1 MRPEYACLFLGSLR
15 GFFVLSF
22 ILKRLGLAVLVALT
36 VSIISF
42 ALLYLAGDPAAA
54 IAGESG
60 TDADI
65 EAIRRLYGFDRP
77 LIVQYWEWLS
87 HALQGEFGESYY
99 FKLPVA
105 DLIFD
110 RLSITMTLGVCGIS
124 FALLTAVP
132 LGVAA
137 AIRPNS
143 IIDRI
148 ALFLSVMGQAMPSFW
163 FGLMLIVVF
172 SIKLGWLPPSGTKSW
187 INFIMPTI
195 VLGYY
200 AMPAIMR
207 LTRAGMLDV
216 LSSDY
221 IRTARA
227 KGASETRVM
236 FKHALRNAIIPVVSL
251 AAVQMGFMLG
261 GSIVVESIFALH
273 GAGYL
278 AWESIARND
287 LPTVQALILI
297 FSMFYIVFTFL
308 SDVLNAWL
316 DPRMRVA

>member
-1 MRPEYACLFLGSLR
+1 MLP
-15 GFFVLSF
+15 F
-22 ILKRLGLAVLVALT
+22 ILKRLGLALLVAFT
-36 VSIISF
+36 VSFISF
-42 ALLYLAGDPAAA
+42 SLLFLSGDPAAA
-54 IAGESG
+54 LAGETASG
-60 TDADI
+60 EDI
-65 EAIRRLYGFDRP
+65 EAIRTLYGFDRP
-77 LIVQYWEWLS
+77 MLVQYGEWLFS
-87 HALQGEFGESYY
+87 AIQGDFGESYY
-99 FKLPVA
+99 FKLPVSS
-105 DLIFD
+105 LITD
-110 RLSITMTLGVCGIS
+110 RLQVTMLLGVCGIT

-132 LGVAA
+132 LGVVA

-143 IIDRI
+143 TIDRL
-148 ALFLSVMGQAMPSFW
+148 ALFISVAGQAMPSFW
-163 FGLMLIVVF
+163 FGLILIVVF
-172 SIKLGWLPPSGTKSW
+172 AIQFGILPPSGAETW
-187 INFIMPTI
+187 RHFIMPTI

-216 LSSDY
+216 LNSDY

-227 KGASETRVM
+227 KGAGEGRVL

-261 GSIVVESIFALH
+261 GSIVVESVFALH

-287 LPTVQALILI
+287 LPTVQALILV

-308 SDVLNAWL
+308 ADVLNAWL
-316 DPRMRVA
+316 DPRMRSA

>member
-1 MRPEYACLFLGSLR
+1 MLVYT
-15 GFFVLSF
+15 
-22 ILKRLGLAVLVALT
+22 LKRLGLALLVTLA
-36 VSIISF
+36 VSMLSF
-42 ALLYLAGDPAAA
+42 ALLYLSGDPAAA
-54 IAGESG
+54 IAGE
-60 TDADI
+60 TANAEDI
-65 EAIRRLYGFDRP
+65 EAVRVYYGFDRP
-77 LIVQYWEWLS
+77 WVVQYGEWMFN
-87 HALQGEFGESYY
+87 AIRGDFGESYY
-99 FKLPVA
+99 FKLPVSQLVA
-105 DLIFD
+105 E
-110 RLSITMTLGVCGIS
+110 RLSVTMLLGVCGIS

-137 AIRPNS
+137 AVRPNS
-143 IIDRI
+143 LIDRI

-163 FGLMLIVVF
+163 FGLVLIVLF
-172 SIKLGWLPPSGTKSW
+172 SIKLRLLPPSGSDSW
-187 INFIMPTI
+187 QNFVMPTI

-216 LSSDY
+216 LGADY
-221 IRTARA
+221 VRTARA
-227 KGASETRVM
+227 KGAGEFRVM

-278 AWESIARND
+278 AWESIGRND
-287 LPTVQALILI
+287 LPTVQALILV

-308 SDVLNAWL
+308 SDLLNAWL
-316 DPRMRVA
+316 DPRMRVG

>member
-1 MRPEYACLFLGSLR
+1 MLVFT
-15 GFFVLSF
+15 
-22 ILKRLGLAVLVALT
+22 LKRLGLAVLVTFT
-36 VSIISF
+36 VSLLSF
-42 ALLYLAGDPAAA
+42 SLLFMSGDPASA
-54 IAGESG
+54 IAGENASA
-60 TDADI
+60 TDI
-65 EAIRRLYGFDRP
+65 EAIRVLYGFDRP
-77 LIVQYWEWLS
+77 FLVQYADWLFG
-87 HALQGEFGESYY
+87 ALSGDFGQSYY
-99 FKLPVA
+99 FRVPVA
-105 DLIFD
+105 QLIGE
-110 RLSITMTLGVCGIS
+110 RLSTTMLLGVCGIS
-124 FALLTAVP
+124 FALVTAIP

-137 AIRPNS
+137 AMRPNS
-143 IIDRI
+143 LIDRT

-163 FGLMLIVVF
+163 FGLVLIVIF
-172 SIKLGWLPPSGTKSW
+172 SIQLGWLPPSGSDSW
-187 INFIMPTI
+187 RHFVMPTV

-207 LTRAGMLDV
+207 LTRAGMLEV
-216 LSSDY
+216 LNADY

-236 FKHALRNAIIPVVSL
+236 FKHALRNAVVPVVSL

-297 FSMFYIVFTFL
+297 FSLFYIVFTFL
-308 SDVLNAWL
+308 SDLVNAWL
-316 DPRMRVA
+316 DPRIRVG

>member
-1 MRPEYACLFLGSLR
+1 MLT
-15 GFFVLSF
+15 F
-22 ILKRLGLAVLVALT
+22 ILKRLGLALLVAIT
-36 VSIISF
+36 VSVISF
-42 ALLYLAGDPAAA
+42 SLLFLSGDPAIA
-54 IAGESG
+54 IAGES
-60 TDADI
+60 ANSEDI
-65 EAIRRLYGFDRP
+65 AAIRALYGFDRP
-77 LIVQYWEWLS
+77 MPVQYWEWLTG
-87 HALQGEFGESYY
+87 ALSGDLGQSYY
-99 FKLPVA
+99 FKLPVTT
-105 DLIFD
+105 LIAD
-110 RLSITMTLGVCGIS
+110 RLSITMLLGVCGIS

-143 IIDRI
+143 WIDRT
-148 ALFLSVMGQAMPSFW
+148 ALFLSVSGQAMPSFW
-163 FGLMLIVVF
+163 FGLILITVF
-172 SIKLGWLPPSGTKSW
+172 SIKLGWLPPSGTASW
-187 INFIMPTI
+187 RNFIMPTV

-207 LTRAGMLDV
+207 LTRAGMLEV

-278 AWESIARND
+278 AWESIGRND
-287 LPTVQALILI
+287 LPTVQALILV
-297 FSMFYIVFTFL
+297 FAMFYIVFTFL
-308 SDVLNAWL
+308 ADVLNAWL
-316 DPRMRVA
+316 DPRMRAG

>member
-1 MRPEYACLFLGSLR
+1 MPGRAEDSL
-15 GFFVLSF
+15 VLQF
-22 ILKRLGLAVLVALT
+22 ILRRLGLALLVAFT
-36 VSIISF
+36 VSFISF
-42 ALLYLAGDPAAA
+42 SLLFLAGDPAAA
-54 IAGESG
+54 LAGETASG
-60 TDADI
+60 EDI
-65 EAIRRLYGFDRP
+65 EAIRRVYGFDRP
-77 LIVQYWEWLS
+77 MLVQYGDWLFA
-87 HALQGEFGESYY
+87 ALRGDFGESYY

-105 DLIFD
+105 SLIAD
-110 RLSITMTLGVCGIS
+110 RLSVTMLLGVCGIT

-132 LGVAA
+132 LGVLAA
-137 AIRPNS
+137 MRPNS

-148 ALFLSVMGQAMPSFW
+148 ALFLSVAGQALPSFW
-163 FGLMLIVVF
+163 FGLILIVLF
-172 SIKLGWLPPSGTKSW
+172 AIQLRWLPVSGTATW
-187 INFIMPTI
+187 AHFVMPTI

-207 LTRAGMLDV
+207 LTRAGMLEV

-227 KGASETRVM
+227 KGASELRVM
-236 FKHALRNAIIPVVSL
+236 FRHALRNAIIPVVSL

-273 GAGYL
+273 GAGFL
-278 AWESIARND
+278 AWESISRND

-308 SDVLNAWL
+308 ADVLNAWL
-316 DPRMRVA
+316 DPRMRSS

>member
-1 MRPEYACLFLGSLR
+1 ML
-15 GFFVLSF
+15 VT
-22 ILKRLGLAVLVALT
+22 LAVSML
-36 VSIISF
+36 SF
-42 ALLYLAGDPAAA
+42 ALLYLSGDPAAA
-54 IAGESG
+54 IAGE
-60 TDADI
+60 TANAEDI
-65 EAIRRLYGFDRP
+65 EAVRVYYGFDRP
-77 LIVQYWEWLS
+77 WVVQYGEWMFN
-87 HALQGEFGESYY
+87 AIRGDFGESYY
-99 FKLPVA
+99 FKLPVSQLVA
-105 DLIFD
+105 E
-110 RLSITMTLGVCGIS
+110 RLSVTMLLGVCGIS

-137 AIRPNS
+137 AVRPNS
-143 IIDRI
+143 LIDRI

-163 FGLMLIVVF
+163 FGLVLIVLF
-172 SIKLGWLPPSGTKSW
+172 SIKLRILPPSGSDSW
-187 INFIMPTI
+187 QNFVMPTI

-216 LSSDY
+216 LGADY
-221 IRTARA
+221 VRTARA
-227 KGASETRVM
+227 KGAGEFRVM

-278 AWESIARND
+278 AWESIGRND
-287 LPTVQALILI
+287 LPTVQALILV

-308 SDVLNAWL
+308 SDLLNAWL
-316 DPRMRVA
+316 DPRMRVG

>member
-1 MRPEYACLFLGSLR
+1 LG
-15 GFFVLSF
+15 V
-22 ILKRLGLAVLVALT
+22 
-36 VSIISF
+36 
-42 ALLYLAGDPAAA
+42 
-54 IAGESG
+54 
-60 TDADI
+60 
-65 EAIRRLYGFDRP
+65 
-77 LIVQYWEWLS
+77 
-87 HALQGEFGESYY
+87 
-99 FKLPVA
+99 
-105 DLIFD
+105 
-110 RLSITMTLGVCGIS
+110 TMTLGVCGIT
-124 FALLTAVP
+124 FAILTAVP

-143 IIDRI
+143 LIDRV
-148 ALFLSVMGQAMPSFW
+148 ALFLSVAGQAMPSFW
-163 FGLMLIVVF
+163 FGLILIVIF
-172 SIKLGWLPPSGTKSW
+172 GIQLGWLPPSGASSPAH
-187 INFIMPTI
+187 FVMPTI

-227 KGASETRVM
+227 KGAPEGRVL
-236 FKHALRNAIIPVVSL
+236 FRHALRNAIIPVVSL

-287 LPTVQALILI
+287 LPTVQALILV

-308 SDVLNAWL
+308 ADVLNAWL
-316 DPRMRVA
+316 DPRMRSS